1 MSLGQSL
8 QQRQLQRLSPQQ
20 IQLMKLLQ
28 IPTAQIEQRVKEEL
42 EENPALEMNADLLEG
57 DMEKSVEEM
66 PDDLLQGSLEE
77 EEAIPVDEFEMS
89 NEELSDY
96 SFDDEGDVA
105 DYKTK
110 DDYYPELDNDKVIP
124 IKAEQSLHELLMDQ
138 LSMLDLADHEYKIAE
153 QIVGSL
159 DDDGY
164 LRRALQSIADD
175 LAFKQSMWVEEKEIE
190 ALLLKVQQF
199 DPPGIG
205 ARNLQECLLIQLKR
219 KQAEQR
225 EEALQDPASDEIRKL
240 AILVIEKHFEEFTRK
255 HYDKIQ
261 KSLHLEEAQ
270 MKEVLHQII
279 SLNPKPGAETGH
291 MSEADKYII
300 PDFTVLI
307 NNGNLELSLNSRNA
321 PPLVIS
327 DDYKLMLKE
336 YEHSNKQD
344 KSQKEAV
351 FFIKQK
357 IDAAKWFIEMIQQR
371 QQTLLHT
378 MKSILVHQE
387 AFFMTGDTTKLKP
400 MILKDIA
407 EKTSLDVSTVSRVA
421 NSKYVQTEFGT
432 FLLKYFFSESLT
444 TDSGEEVSTK
454 EVKAILEELLESEDK
469 HKPFSDDELTEQLQ
483 EKGYNIAR
491 RTVAK
496 YREQLN
502 VPVARLRK
510 EL

>member
-28 IPTAQIEQRVKEEL
+28 IPSAQIEQRVKEEL
-42 EENPALEMNADLLEG
+42 EENPALEMNADLLDGEG
-57 DMEKSVEEM
+57 ATASEEM
-66 PDDLLQGSLEE
+66 NDELLSGLQDEE
-77 EEAIPVDEFEMS
+77 VEVPVDEYEMS
-89 NEELSDY
+89 NEELSEY
-96 SFDDEGDVA
+96 TYDDDGDIA

-124 IKAEQSLHELLMDQ
+124 IKAEMSLHEQLMGQ
-138 LSMLDLADHEYKIAE
+138 LSMLDLEEVEYKIAE
-153 QIVGSL
+153 QIIGSL

-190 ALLLKVQQF
+190 VVLSKVQGF
-199 DPPGIG
+199 EPAGIA
-205 ARNLQECLLIQLKR
+205 ARNLQECLLLQLNR
-219 KQAEQR
+219 KG
-225 EEALQDPASDEIRKL
+225 EEGLQLADEKRKL
-240 AILVIEKHFEEFTRK
+240 AITVIEKHFEEFTRK

-261 KSLHLEEAQ
+261 KSIHLDEFH
-270 MKEVLHQII
+270 MKEVMHQIL
-279 SLNPKPGAETGH
+279 SLNPKPGAETGY
-291 MSEADKYII
+291 SNEAEMYII

-307 NNGNLELSLNSRNA
+307 NNNKLELTLNSRNA
-321 PPLVIS
+321 PPLIIS

-336 YEHSNKQD
+336 YEKGQKQD
-344 KSQKEAV
+344 KTQKEAV

-371 QQTLLHT
+371 QQTLLLT
-378 MKSILVHQE
+378 MRAILLHQE
-387 AFFMTGDTTKLKP
+387 SFFMSGDTTQLRP

-407 EKTSLDVSTVSRVA
+407 EKINLDVSTVSRVA

-432 FLLKYFFSESLT
+432 YLLKYFFSESLT

-454 EVKAILEELLESEDK
+454 EVKAILGELIQQEDK
-469 HKPFSDDELTEQLQ
+469 HKPLSDDELTDQLQ
-483 EKGYNIAR
+483 NKGYNIAR

-496 YREQLN
+496 YRELLN
-502 VPVARLRK
+502 IPVARLRK

>member
-205 ARNLQECLLIQLKR
+205 ARNLQECLLIQLRR
-219 KQAEQR
+219 KQAELR
-225 EEALQDPASDEIRKL
+225 EEALQDPTSDEIRKL
-240 AILVIEKHFEEFTRK
+240 AIIVIEKHFEEFTRK

-307 NNGNLELSLNSRNA
+307 NNGNLELTLNSRNA

-336 YEHSNKQD
+336 YERSNKQD

-357 IDAAKWFIEMIQQR
+357 IDSAKWFIEMIQQR

-378 MKSILVHQE
+378 MKSILVYQE

>member
-28 IPTAQIEQRVKEEL
+28 IPSAQIEQRVKEEL
-42 EENPALEMNADLLEG
+42 EENPALEMNMDLLDG
-57 DMEKSVEEM
+57 DASTASEEM
-66 PDDLLQGSLEE
+66 KDELLQGTQDD
-77 EEAIPVDEFEMS
+77 EEAVPVDEYELS
-89 NEELSDY
+89 NEELNEY
-96 SFDDEGDVA
+96 NYDDDGDIA
-105 DYKTK
+105 EYKTR
-110 DDYYPELDNDKVIP
+110 DDYYPELDDDKVIP
-124 IKAEQSLHELLMDQ
+124 IKAELSLHELLMDQ
-138 LSMLDLADHEYKIAE
+138 LSMLALDDNKYKIAE
-153 QIVGSL
+153 QIIGSL

-175 LAFKQSMWVEEKEIE
+175 LAFKQGMWVEEKDIE
-190 ALLLKVQQF
+190 AILLIIQGF
-199 DPPGIG
+199 DPAGIA

-219 KQAEQR
+219 KLETDDIDKR
-225 EEALQDPASDEIRKL
+225 EENKDNLYL
-240 AILVIEKHFEEFTRK
+240 AIQILEKHFEEFTRK

-261 KSLHLEEAQ
+261 KSLHLSEVEI
-270 MKEVLHQII
+270 KEVLHQILT
-279 SLNPKPGAETGH
+279 LNPKPGAETVH
-291 MSEADKYII
+291 NNEAEMYII

-307 NNGNLELSLNSRNA
+307 NNGKLELTLNSRNA

-336 YEHSNKQD
+336 YERGQKQD
-344 KSQKEAV
+344 KAQKEAV

-357 IDAAKWFIEMIQQR
+357 IDSAKWFIEMIQQR
-371 QQTLLHT
+371 QQTLLMT
-378 MKSILVHQE
+378 MRAILVHQE
-387 AFFMTGDTTKLKP
+387 AFFLSGDATQLKP

-407 EKTSLDVSTVSRVA
+407 EKTALDVSTVSRVA

-432 FLLKYFFSESLT
+432 YLLKYFFSESLT

-454 EVKAILEELLESEDK
+454 EVKAILNDLILQEDK
-469 HKPFSDDELTEQLQ
+469 HKPLSDDELTEQLQ
-483 EKGYNIAR
+483 GKGYNIAR

-496 YREQLN
+496 YRELLN
-502 VPVARLRK
+502 IPVARLRK

>member
-28 IPTAQIEQRVKEEL
+28 VPTAQIEQRVKEEL

-124 IKAEQSLHELLMDQ
+124 IRAEQSLHELLMDQ
-138 LSMLDLADHEYKIAE
+138 LSMLNLADHEFKIAE

-205 ARNLQECLLIQLKR
+205 ARNLQECLLIQLRR
-219 KQAEQR
+219 KQAELR
-225 EEALQDPASDEIRKL
+225 EEALQDLDADETRKL
-240 AILVIEKHFEEFTRK
+240 AILVIEKYFEEFTRK

-261 KSLHLEEAQ
+261 KSLHLDETQ

-307 NNGNLELSLNSRNA
+307 NNGLLELSLNSRNA

-371 QQTLLHT
+371 QHTLLHT
-378 MKSILVHQE
+378 MKSILMYQE

-502 VPVARLRK
+502 VPIARLRK

>member
-124 IKAEQSLHELLMDQ
+124 IRAEQSLHELLMDQ

-205 ARNLQECLLIQLKR
+205 ARNLQECLLIQLRR
-219 KQAEQR
+219 KQSELR
-225 EEALQDPASDEIRKL
+225 EEDQQDPASAEIRKL
-240 AILVIEKHFEEFTRK
+240 AIIVIEKHFEEFTRK

-270 MKEVLHQII
+270 IKEVLHQII

-307 NNGNLELSLNSRNA
+307 NNGHLELTLNSRNA

-336 YEHSNKQD
+336 YERSNKQD

-357 IDAAKWFIEMIQQR
+357 IDSAKWFIEMIQQR

-378 MKSILVHQE
+378 MKAILVHQE

>member
-66 PDDLLQGSLEE
+66 PDDLLQGSLED

-124 IKAEQSLHELLMDQ
+124 IRAEQSLHELLMDQ

-205 ARNLQECLLIQLKR
+205 ARNLQECLLIQLRR
-219 KQAEQR
+219 KQAEQK

-240 AILVIEKHFEEFTRK
+240 AITVIEKHFEEFTRK

-261 KSLHLEEAQ
+261 KSLHLEEAS

-307 NNGNLELSLNSRNA
+307 NNGQLELTLNSRNA

-336 YEHSNKQD
+336 YERSTKQD

-357 IDAAKWFIEMIQQR
+357 IDSAKWFIEMIQQR

-378 MKSILVHQE
+378 MKSILLHQE

-407 EKTSLDVSTVSRVA
+407 EKTALDVSTVSRVA

-483 EKGYNIAR
+483 EKGYIIAR

>member
-28 IPTAQIEQRVKEEL
+28 IPSAQIEQRVKEEL
-42 EENPALEMNADLLEG
+42 EENPALEMNLDLLDLDG
-57 DMEKSVEEM
+57 ADEM
-66 PDDLLQGSLEE
+66 KDEVLQGSQDE
-77 EEAIPVDEFEMS
+77 EEAVPVDEYEMS
-89 NEELSDY
+89 NEELSEY
-96 SFDDEGDVA
+96 NYDDDGDIA

-110 DDYYPELDNDKVIP
+110 DDYYPELDDDKVIP
-124 IKAEQSLHELLMDQ
+124 IKAELSLHEMLMDQ
-138 LSMLDLADHEYKIAE
+138 LSMLALEEDEFKIAE
-153 QIVGSL
+153 QIIGSL

-175 LAFKQSMWVEEKEIE
+175 LAFKQGMWVEEKTIE
-190 ALLLKVQQF
+190 TLLYKVQSF
-199 DPPGIG
+199 DPAGIA
-205 ARNLQECLLIQLKR
+205 ARNLQECLLLQLKR
-219 KQAEQR
+219 KIHSDDAKVK
-225 EEALQDPASDEIRKL
+225 ADPKGMLPL
-240 AILVIEKHFEEFTRK
+240 AVQVLEKYFEEFTRK

-261 KSLHLEEAQ
+261 KNLHLNDED
-270 MKEVLHQII
+270 MKAILHEIV
-279 SLNPKPGAETGH
+279 SLNPKPGAESGH
-291 MSEADKYII
+291 GHDAEMYIM

-307 NNGNLELSLNSRNA
+307 NNGKLELTLNSRNA
-321 PPLVIS
+321 PPLIIS

-336 YEHSNKQD
+336 YERGQKQD
-344 KSQKEAV
+344 KAQKEAV

-357 IDAAKWFIEMIQQR
+357 IDSAKWFIEMIQQR
-371 QQTLLHT
+371 QQTLLMT
-378 MKSILVHQE
+378 MRAILLYQE
-387 AFFMTGDTTKLKP
+387 AFFLSGDTTQLRP

-407 EKTSLDVSTVSRVA
+407 EKTALDVSTVSRVA

-432 FLLKYFFSESLT
+432 YLLKYFFSESLT

-454 EVKAILEELLESEDK
+454 EVKAILGELISQEDK
-469 HKPFSDDELTEQLQ
+469 HKPLSDDELTEQLQ
-483 EKGYNIAR
+483 SKGYNIAR

-502 VPVARLRK
+502 IPVARLRK

>member
-138 LSMLDLADHEYKIAE
+138 LSMLDLAEHEYKIAE

-205 ARNLQECLLIQLKR
+205 ARNLQECLLIQLRR
-219 KQAEQR
+219 KQAELR
-225 EEALQDPASDEIRKL
+225 EEALQDPTSDEIRKL
-240 AILVIEKHFEEFTRK
+240 AIIVIEKHFEEFTRK

-307 NNGNLELSLNSRNA
+307 NNGNLELTLNSRNA

-336 YEHSNKQD
+336 YERSNKQD

-357 IDAAKWFIEMIQQR
+357 IDSAKWFIEMIQQR

-378 MKSILVHQE
+378 MKSILVYQE